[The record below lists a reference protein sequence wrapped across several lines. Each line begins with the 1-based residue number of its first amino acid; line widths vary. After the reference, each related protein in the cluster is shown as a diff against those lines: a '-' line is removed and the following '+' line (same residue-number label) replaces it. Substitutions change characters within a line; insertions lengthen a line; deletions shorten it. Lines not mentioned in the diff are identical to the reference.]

1 VPLPRPK
8 RFEYTATV
16 DRAGAIAAAG
26 HDPTTLPKELTPE
39 HLVLA
44 GLGRC
49 TIASLDYHARRA
61 GLDVAA
67 EASAHGEVTRREE
80 DERYAFVRIDCAVDV
95 RLDAPPEPTALA
107 ELVAKAERDCFI
119 GASLRVSPRYRW
131 RVNGKELT

>member
-1 VPLPRPK
+1 VPLPRAK

-16 DRAGAIAAAG
+16 DRSGAIAAVG
-26 HDPTTLPKELTPE
+26 HASTALPNEVTPE

-49 TIASLDYHARRA
+49 TIASLDHHARRA

-67 EASAHGEVTRREE
+67 EASAWGAVTRREE
-80 DERYAFVRIDCAVDV
+80 DERYAFVQIDCAVDV
-95 RLDAPPEPTALA
+95 ELDAPPEPAALA